1 MPKFKGF
8 NMHRRISYST
18 KEFYCRYLDLG
29 LNSEPVQR
37 MCSGNFFTFLNKE
50 LGLKK
55 LPYDIKLIDL
65 IIEHRIS
72 VDLFVELPK
81 SYFESWENF
90 PNLGY
95 KRNIDLPS
103 DIEDAGYYNVIVINQ
118 NETSLSELSHPYDE
132 SLNEQFKKRFEIEAP
147 SKIIKYSH
155 TNGRSY
161 YPYEAYL
168 CYWKAYIILEA
179 VNECLL
185 IDRYISKEEG
195 SEVFKDKVLSINNKW
210 METYAPT
217 FDAISH
223 YRTFT
228 SMSHHLN
235 TPLVQTYGEIS
246 QHLLN
251 RTNVKASELNTG
263 LGLLLEL
270 HNDWIRKLK
279 HNGMVELNLAL
290 KSLKRDIYF
299 LFEWLCCLDF
309 NEKDLFKQWSY
320 KDSEAALWSQLQDVV
335 DFEEISFRITFE
347 RYIPI
352 YCKKEPTWF
361 GLGRVNEIYD
371 QLNKHQSFE
380 PWIRSFSDLHKSIN
394 KTSDIT
400 LVQPRVLDTLLVM
413 TIRTEVLIRTMLL
426 ELSGK
431 TEPDDFKDVIR
442 ELSVLLIDDSA
453 KKVLIAVADNSE
465 LAGLRERPELVF
477 NKIENS
483 NIGKKWSKKHKYFF
497 KVILKFIASRN
508 YFAHHYYKD
517 HEFVTRNTDICREV
531 LISCLQTILFINDSI
546 KH

>member
-1 MPKFKGF
+1 
-8 NMHRRISYST
+8 MHRRISYST
-18 KEFYCRYLDLG
+18 KEFYCRYLNLG
-29 LNSEPVQR
+29 LNNVPVQR
-37 MCSGNFFTFLNKE
+37 MCSGNFFTFLKEE

-55 LPYDIKLIDL
+55 LPYDIKVIDL

-72 VDLFVELPK
+72 VDLFVELPN

-95 KRNIDLPS
+95 KRNIDLPN
-103 DIEDAGYYNVIVINQ
+103 DIEDAGYYNVEIRNQ

-132 SLNEQFKKRFEIEAP
+132 SLNEKFKKRFEIESP
-147 SKIIKYSH
+147 SKLIKYSH
-155 TNGRSY
+155 PNGRLY
-161 YPYEAYL
+161 YSNEAYL
-168 CYWKAYIILEA
+168 SYWKAYIILEA
-179 VNECLL
+179 ANECLL
-185 IDRYISKEEG
+185 IERYISKEEG

-210 METYAPT
+210 METYAPI

-299 LFEWLCCLDF
+299 LFEWLCYLGF

-320 KDSEAALWSQLQDVV
+320 KDREAALWSQLQDVL
-335 DFEEISFRITFE
+335 DFEEISFRMIFE

-361 GLGRVNEIYD
+361 GLDRVNEIYD

-394 KTSDIT
+394 KKSDIT

-431 TEPDDFKDVIR
+431 KEPDNFGSVIR

-453 KKVLIAVADNSE
+453 KKVLIAVADNNE
-465 LAGLRERPELVF
+465 LAELRERPELIF
-477 NKIENS
+477 NKTENS
-483 NIGKKWSKKHKYFF
+483 NIGKKWSKKQKYFF